1 MAVLLF
7 KLNAALTL
15 FLSYFVSDIVPGLFW
30 FMIIGKQMISTS
42 SLFTNSPYPFVLND
56 VYRTKTFRNLEYN
69 VAFR

>member
-30 FMIIGKQMISTS
+30 FMIIGKQMILTS
-42 SLFTNSPYPFVLND
+42 SLFTNSPYPFVLNN
-56 VYRTKTFRNLEYN
+56 VNMTSHLETLSTM
-69 VAFR
+69 